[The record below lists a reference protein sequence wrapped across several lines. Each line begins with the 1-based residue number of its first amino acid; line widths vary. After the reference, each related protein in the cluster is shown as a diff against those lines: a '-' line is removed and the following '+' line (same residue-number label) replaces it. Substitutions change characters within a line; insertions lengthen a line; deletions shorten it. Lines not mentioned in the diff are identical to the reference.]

1 MKPIHYSET
10 DFQKIE
16 VNNIPALFTNA
27 RVDRDSLPKG
37 YYAYDIRSGDRRDF
51 STIEPV
57 VLINHTGTILT
68 QRPIKMTK
76 GDYTP
81 IKDYNFL
88 GEIGIIEN

>member
-37 YYAYDIRSGDRRDF
+37 YYAYDIRSSDRRDF
-51 STIEPV
+51 ATIEPFV
-57 VLINHTGTILT
+57 MVNHTGTILT
-68 QRPIKMTK
+68 QQTIKMTK

-81 IKDYNFL
+81 IKDHNFL
-88 GEIGIIEN
+88 GEIGTIEN